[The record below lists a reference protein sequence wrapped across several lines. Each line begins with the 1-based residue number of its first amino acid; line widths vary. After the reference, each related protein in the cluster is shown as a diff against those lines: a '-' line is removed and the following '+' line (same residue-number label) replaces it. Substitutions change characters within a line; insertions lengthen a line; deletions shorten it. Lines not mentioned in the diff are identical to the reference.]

1 MVSSIDNS
9 FVIEQIRTIAKVEPQ
24 LVDDY
29 DLLKLDEQN
38 RLQVRIDRN
47 NAPQEMV
54 ERFRFQMSE
63 SKFPPIVV
71 TADHRIIDG
80 NTRFRAHLARDE
92 IKVPVLVVPL
102 SWDESDNEGRER
114 LLLLGLALNN
124 VNGKPL
130 DESERMEMIRHALNV
145 GLTNAQ
151 IMYQIG
157 IGEKVIRSLRAEMET
172 KRRLGEIG
180 RPADDLPPA
189 IVRALGR
196 SEITSLDD
204 ESYKALADLAGEA
217 KLHAHEVKSLAASVQ
232 DLTSVESRQE
242 RLAREREAQAK
253 RIAEVKKG
261 TNGHPHPPYARQLR
275 RQLAL
280 LTDSDHPADAFVERN
295 KEDMPEHLR
304 ILQIAVATLQRV
316 IELQTE
322 AMPVAEAAE

>member
-1 MVSSIDNS
+1 MVSNIDNG
-9 FVIEQIRTIAKVEPQ
+9 FVIEQIRTIAKVEPE
-24 LVDDY
+24 LVEDY
-29 DLLKLDEQN
+29 DLLKLDEKN

-47 NAPQEMV
+47 NAPKEMV
-54 ERFRFQMSE
+54 DRFRFQMSE

-80 NTRFRAHLARDE
+80 NTRFAAHLARDE
-92 IKVPVLVVPL
+92 IKVTVLLVPL
-102 SWDESDNEGRER
+102 SWDDADHEGRER

-157 IGEKVIRSLRAEMET
+157 IGEKVIRSLRAEMEA
-172 KRRLGEIG
+172 KHRLNEIG
-180 RPADDLPPA
+180 RPADDLAPA
-189 IVRALGR
+189 IVRALGK

-204 ESYKALADLAGEA
+204 DSYKALADLAHDA
-217 KLHAHEVKSLAASVQ
+217 QLHAHEVKSLAASVQ

-242 RLAREREAQAK
+242 RLTRERDAQAQ
-253 RIAEVKKG
+253 RIAAVKKG
-261 TNGHPHPPYARQLR
+261 GNGHPPYARQLR

-280 LTDSDHPADAFVERN
+280 LTDSNHPADAFVERN
-295 KEDMPEHLR
+295 KEDMSEHLR
-304 ILQIAVATLQRV
+304 ILQIAIATLQRV
-316 IELQTE
+316 LELQADE
-322 AMPVAEAAE
+322 MPVAEAA